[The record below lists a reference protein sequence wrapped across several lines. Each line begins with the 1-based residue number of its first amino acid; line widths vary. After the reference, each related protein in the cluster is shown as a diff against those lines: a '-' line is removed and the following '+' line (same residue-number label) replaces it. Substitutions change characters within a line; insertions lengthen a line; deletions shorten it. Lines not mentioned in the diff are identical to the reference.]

1 MIKEQEQALIKI
13 LSSCTGTLDQ
23 RLDKV
28 TLQVTDNNN
37 KLKKICKKKDLKPTL
52 EVFLN
57 MYEVKLNK
65 VEKAL
70 KLKKVWKIERSNR
83 LEKGMAG
90 QPQTSWEAE
99 RSGRPK
105 SWRQNPNWWTRWIRK
120 REMKRNRRIAYGN
133 IFESPRIRKC
143 EHLKSNYCSESKS
156 FNETCNCSKISHLQ
170 R

>member
-1 MIKEQEQALIKI
+1 MIKEQELALIKI
-13 LSSCTGTLDQ
+13 LSSCTDTLDQ

-70 KLKKVWKIERSNR
+70 KLKKV
-83 LEKGMAG
+83 
-90 QPQTSWEAE
+90 
-99 RSGRPK
+99 
-105 SWRQNPNWWTRWIRK
+105 
-120 REMKRNRRIAYGN
+120 
-133 IFESPRIRKC
+133 
-143 EHLKSNYCSESKS
+143 
-156 FNETCNCSKISHLQ
+156 
-170 R
+170 